1 MTATVASRRRR
12 GAETERLIAAA
23 WRADGWPHAEV
34 RRGPGPDLTG
44 TPGLDVEVKARRDWS
59 PLEWMRQ
66 QAKRAEPD
74 VVPVAVVRP
83 DGAGPATVDNWPA
96 VVPHGVLRRLLREA
110 GYGDPEVTDGP

>member
-1 MTATVASRRRR
+1 MATQSRRRR

-44 TPGLDVEVKARRDWS
+44 TPGLDVEVKARRGWA

-66 QAKRAEPD
+66 QAKRSHSG
-74 VVPVAVVRP
+74 VIPVAIVRP